1 VTKTL
6 NRKRLSDEERLT
18 LLRHTDQE
26 EVGRRDGRVHGR
38 LRPWRA
44 AHGTFERFHV
54 LAAARV
60 ESIGAVQLAY
70 VGRQAV
76 RAHGVETRQ
85 DDGTVVQVTA
95 QRTSQEVALTDVD
108 RLWCCIHCG
117 CCTWLRSI
125 DRNRSAATS
134 NYRTDGCP
142 HLHATKQPPARHPG
156 ISTLAEV

>member
-1 VTKTL
+1 MTKTL

-125 DRNRSAATS
+125 GTGQRPRQTIGRTAAHTYTLRNNRQLVIRVSL
-134 NYRTDGCP
+134 P
-142 HLHATKQPPARHPG
+142 
-156 ISTLAEV
+156 